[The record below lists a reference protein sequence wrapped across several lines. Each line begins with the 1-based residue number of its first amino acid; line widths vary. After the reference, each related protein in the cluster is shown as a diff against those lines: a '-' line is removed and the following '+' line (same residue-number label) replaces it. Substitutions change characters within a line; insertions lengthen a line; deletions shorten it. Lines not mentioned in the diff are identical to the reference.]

1 MKVFIDERPLV
12 VSPGVSVRQ
21 AVHAFDA
28 ALGAALDAGAAH
40 ATDGVGRELD
50 PVSIVAEGAIIR
62 VIKSA
67 RRPEQRR

>member
-1 MKVFIDERPLV
+1 M

-21 AVHAFDA
+21 AVQSFDV
-28 ALGAALDAGAAH
+28 ALGAALDAGAAY

-50 PVSIVAEGAIIR
+50 PASIVAEGAIIR